1 MNADMPIWIEIAV
14 AGLLVLSGVFALAAA
29 IGLLRFKTFFM
40 RLHPP
45 ALAFSMAAWCVTLA
59 SILFFTALE
68 QTLSLH
74 NWLIIIF
81 LAMTV
86 PVTTTLLARTELFRQ
101 RTRQPV
107 AGNVPAPL
115 SESMNEPMSEQ
126 VPGAP
131 GQAQGNGRSD

>member
-1 MNADMPIWIEIAV
+1 MSDGLPLWIEITV
-14 AGLLVLSGVFALAAA
+14 ALLLALSGVFALAAA

-45 ALAFSMAAWCVTLA
+45 ALAFSLAAWCVTLA
-59 SILFFTALE
+59 SILFFTALG
-68 QTLSLH
+68 QKLSLQ

-107 AGNVPAPL
+107 AGDVPAPL
-115 SESMNEPMSEQ
+115 SEP
-126 VPGAP
+126 VAGAP
-131 GQAQGNGRSD
+131 EPSRGPGDGG

>member
-1 MNADMPIWIEIAV
+1 MNAELPIWVEV
-14 AGLLVLSGVFALAAA
+14 AALLVLSGVFALAAA

-59 SILFFTALE
+59 SIVYFTVLG
-68 QTLSLH
+68 QKLSLH
-74 NWLIIIF
+74 HWLIIVF

-107 AGNVPAPL
+107 AGDVPAPL
-115 SESMNEPMSEQ
+115 SEPAAAAEPRDAAG
-126 VPGAP
+126 PG
-131 GQAQGNGRSD
+131 

>member
-1 MNADMPIWIEIAV
+1 MNAALPIWIEIAV
-14 AGLLVLSGVFALAAA
+14 AALLALSGVFALAAA

-59 SILFFTALE
+59 SVLFFSA
-68 QTLSLH
+68 QQHKLSLH
-74 NWLIIIF
+74 HWLIIIF

-101 RTRQPV
+101 RTRKPV

-115 SESMNEPMSEQ
+115 SEP
-126 VPGAP
+126 VAGADTRDATAP
-131 GQAQGNGRSD
+131 Q

>member
-1 MNADMPIWIEIAV
+1 MNAELPIWVELAV
-14 AGLLVLSGVFALAAA
+14 AALLVLSGVFALAAA

-59 SILFFTALE
+59 SIVYFTVLG
-68 QTLSLH
+68 QKLSLH
-74 NWLIIIF
+74 HWLIIVF

-107 AGNVPAPL
+107 AGDVPAPL
-115 SESMNEPMSEQ
+115 SEPAAAAEPRDAAG
-126 VPGAP
+126 PG
-131 GQAQGNGRSD
+131 

>member
-1 MNADMPIWIEIAV
+1 MSGALPLWVEITV
-14 AGLLVLSGVFALAAA
+14 SLLLALSGVFGLAAA

-59 SILFFTALE
+59 SVLFFTALE
-68 QTLSLH
+68 QALSLH
-74 NWLIIIF
+74 HWLIIIF

-107 AGNVPAPL
+107 AGDVPAPL
-115 SESMNEPMSEQ
+115 SEPMARAETRD
-126 VPGAP
+126 VGTP
-131 GQAQGNGRSD
+131 

>member
-1 MNADMPIWIEIAV
+1 MSSDLPLWIEITV
-14 AGLLVLSGVFALAAA
+14 AALLALSGIFALAAA
-29 IGLLRFKTFFM
+29 VGLMRFKTFFM

-68 QTLSLH
+68 QTLALH
-74 NWLIIIF
+74 HWLIIIF

-101 RTRQPV
+101 RTRQPA
-107 AGNVPAPL
+107 AGDVPAPL
-115 SESMNEPMSEQ
+115 SEPVARAETRD
-126 VPGAP
+126 VDAP
-131 GQAQGNGRSD
+131 R